1 MTLALLEKKSVE
13 PFRSAGDPLEY
24 LSASRLKCFQACR
37 LQYFF
42 RYVVKIP
49 TTTSPALLV
58 GQVVHAV
65 LQTWNLARWRG
76 EDASVEAMAKA
87 FGYHWVSKAEEQKM
101 RWKSASEEESEKAKA
116 WRILEHY
123 LQNSPIPLG
132 EKPEAV
138 EVVVERDLLAHG
150 LPPLKGVI
158 DLVRGGGRIVDF
170 KTTARTPD
178 ESQARHLNEVQLGCY
193 ALLYREASGQPEL
206 GFELHHLVKT
216 KEPKLVVTSLE
227 PMRPLQIQKL
237 LRVMESYVDGV
248 EAKDFVPS
256 PGMHC
261 SFCDYFAECQRWKGS
276 PLDRRAVAISC

>member
-1 MTLALLEKKSVE
+1 MISPPVSKTSSNVLG
-13 PFRSAGDPLEY
+13 RTNDPLEY
-24 LSASRLKCFQACR
+24 ISASRLKCFQTCR

-42 RYVVKIP
+42 RYVARIP
-49 TTTSPALLV
+49 TKTSPALLV

-65 LQTWNLARWRG
+65 LQAWNLARWRG
-76 EDASVEAMAKA
+76 EDASVEAMANA
-87 FGYHWVSKAEEQKM
+87 FAFLWESKAEEQKM
-101 RWKSASEEESEKAKA
+101 QWKTPEEEATEKAKA

-123 LQNSPIPLG
+123 LQNSPIPLE

-178 ESQARHLNEVQLGCY
+178 ESQARHLNGVQLGCY
-193 ALLYREASGQPEL
+193 ALLYREATGQPEL

-216 KEPKLVVTSLE
+216 KMPKVVVTTLA
-227 PMRPLQIQKL
+227 PMKLQQIQQL
-237 LRVMESYVDGV
+237 LRVMESYVAGV
-248 EAKDFVPS
+248 EAEDFVPS
-256 PGMHC
+256 PGMQC
-261 SFCDYFAECQRWKGS
+261 SFCDYFTDCQRWQGS
-276 PLDRRAVAISC
+276 PLPR

>member
-1 MTLALLEKKSVE
+1 MISLPVPQTSSNVLGKTS
-13 PFRSAGDPLEY
+13 DPLEY
-24 LSASRLKCFQACR
+24 ISASRLKCFQTCR

-42 RYVVKIP
+42 RYVAKIP
-49 TTTSPALLV
+49 TATSPALLV

-65 LQTWNLARWRG
+65 LQAWNLARWRG
-76 EDASVEAMAKA
+76 EDASVEAMEVA
-87 FGYHWVSKAEEQKM
+87 FAFLWVSKAEEQKM
-101 RWKSASEEESEKAKA
+101 QWKDSTAEDTEKEKA

-123 LQNSPIPLG
+123 LQNSPIPLE

-158 DLVRGGGRIVDF
+158 DLVRGGGRIADF

-193 ALLYREASGQPEL
+193 ALLYREATGQPEL

-216 KEPKLVVTSLE
+216 KTPKIIVTALE
-227 PMRPLQIQKL
+227 PMKPLQIQKL
-237 LRVMESYVDGV
+237 LRVMESYVAGV
-248 EAKDFVPS
+248 EGEDFIPS
-256 PGMHC
+256 PGMQC
-261 SFCDYFAECQRWKGS
+261 SFCDFFAECQQWKGGS
-276 PLDRRAVAISC
+276 V

>member
-1 MTLALLEKKSVE
+1 MISLPVAQTSSNVLGQTS
-13 PFRSAGDPLEY
+13 DPLEY
-24 LSASRLKCFQACR
+24 ISASRLKCFQTCR

-42 RYVVKIP
+42 RYVAKIR
-49 TTTSPALLV
+49 TVTSPALLV

-65 LQTWNLARWRG
+65 LQAWNLARWRG
-76 EDASVEAMAKA
+76 EDASVDAMANA
-87 FGYHWVSKAEEQKM
+87 FAFLWESKADEQKM
-101 RWKSASEEESEKAKA
+101 QWKSAEEEEAEKAKA

-123 LQNSPIPLG
+123 LQNSPIPLA

-178 ESQARHLNEVQLGCY
+178 ESQARHLNDVQLGCY
-193 ALLYREASGQPEL
+193 ALLYREATGQPEL

-216 KEPKLVVTSLE
+216 KTPKVVVTALE
-227 PMRPLQIQKL
+227 PMKALQIQKL

-248 EAKDFVPS
+248 GAEDFVPS
-256 PGMHC
+256 PGMQC
-261 SFCDYFAECQRWKGS
+261 SFCDYFAQCQRWKGS
-276 PLDRRAVAISC
+276 PLDR